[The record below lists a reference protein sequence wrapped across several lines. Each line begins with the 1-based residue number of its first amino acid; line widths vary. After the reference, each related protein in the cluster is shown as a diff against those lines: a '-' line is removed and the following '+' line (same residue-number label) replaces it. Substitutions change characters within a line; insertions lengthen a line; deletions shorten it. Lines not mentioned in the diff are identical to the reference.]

1 MCNASVNR
9 EVCMEDSVASF
20 ENQQEGIADWTATNL
35 LRSKGDN
42 KRTANTSV
50 WDNQNVDSDCR
61 ITTGSLPMIRIG
73 ILQKWGP
80 LDESTLIQI
89 HGIIKLAYKYNGQE
103 GRIFTASNS
112 ETEMLIFSEKITIE
126 IYRT

>member
-50 WDNQNVDSDCR
+50 
-61 ITTGSLPMIRIG
+61 
-73 ILQKWGP
+73 
-80 LDESTLIQI
+80 
-89 HGIIKLAYKYNGQE
+89 
-103 GRIFTASNS
+103 
-112 ETEMLIFSEKITIE
+112 
-126 IYRT
+126 